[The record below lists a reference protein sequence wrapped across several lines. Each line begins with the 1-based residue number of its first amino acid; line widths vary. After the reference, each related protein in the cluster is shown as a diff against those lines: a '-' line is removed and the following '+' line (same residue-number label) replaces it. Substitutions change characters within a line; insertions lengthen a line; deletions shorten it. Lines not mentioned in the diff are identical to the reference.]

1 MVLQR
6 LHLIESLSKLPILSK
21 FLPHS
26 WHEINFIIFPVLSVR
41 IALDSV
47 LHSAR
52 CVHGSGAL
60 ALRQVL
66 SVKEG
71 STMLEHCTAAP
82 FFSYSTR
89 SQQSSVL
96 DGCMLLC
103 G

>member
-71 STMLEHCTAAP
+71 SGVPQHPITAP
-82 FFSYSTR
+82 SFIY
-89 SQQSSVL
+89 
-96 DGCMLLC
+96 
-103 G
+103 